1 MNIIEIRSDK
11 IYKKI
16 MDAPINKKEDIY
28 IYELMKPFEFKW
40 KCMNVPIVAKQK
52 GGYDVI
58 IASEMLGVLSP
69 KDIDEKQKKN
79 INMLSTDKIWN
90 TCKETI
96 ENSINAFIKEGYDLN
111 IKDYKYSILLANPNS
126 PYTILSDGYCGDG
139 GIPGYIFLSLVP
151 NEYTINRLQ
160 Y

>member
-1 MNIIEIRSDK
+1 MVNMNIIEIRSDK

-28 IYELMKPFEFKW
+28 RYELMKPFEFKW
-40 KCMNVPIVAKQK
+40 KCMNVPIVARQK

-79 INMLSTDKIWN
+79 INVLSADKIWG

-96 ENSINAFIKEGYDLN
+96 E
-111 IKDYKYSILLANPNS
+111 
-126 PYTILSDGYCGDG
+126 
-139 GIPGYIFLSLVP
+139 
-151 NEYTINRLQ
+151 
-160 Y
+160 

>member
-1 MNIIEIRSDK
+1 
-11 IYKKI
+11 
-16 MDAPINKKEDIY
+16 
-28 IYELMKPFEFKW
+28 
-40 KCMNVPIVAKQK
+40 MNVPIVAKQK

-79 INMLSTDKIWN
+79 INVLSADKIWN

-126 PYTILSDGYCGDG
+126 SYTILSDGYF
-139 GIPGYIFLSLVP
+139 YHWFLMNILSID
-151 NEYTINRLQ
+151 YQ